1 MDDFN
6 YRIIQLA
13 NNKGTVLVDAEDY
26 EEINS
31 YNQSITSQGY
41 AKRYATKSDRIKGS
55 GGTIRMHRQ
64 IMGIEYLNGS
74 IKVDHINGNKLDN
87 RKSHLR
93 ICTHQENGRN
103 RGYNKNSK
111 SGIKGVSWHKGAKKW
126 MANIFHNGKTVY
138 IGLFSDKNDATKAR
152 KEKEQELGWM
162 PATNMADALVIK

>member
-1 MDDFN
+1 
-6 YRIIQLA
+6 
-13 NNKGTVLVDAEDY
+13 
-26 EEINS
+26 
-31 YNQSITSQGY
+31 
-41 AKRYATKSDRIKGS
+41 
-55 GGTIRMHRQ
+55 MHRQ